1 MAQPVAARADHPAVS
16 TPVTSRWQ
24 PVAYGC
30 LVQGKRSTHAAARI
44 LIEALYSVLE
54 AADATL
60 C

>member
-1 MAQPVAARADHPAVS
+1 MTVRAAREIP
-16 TPVTSRWQ
+16 RE
-24 PVAYGC
+24 
-30 LVQGKRSTHAAARI
+30 AAARI